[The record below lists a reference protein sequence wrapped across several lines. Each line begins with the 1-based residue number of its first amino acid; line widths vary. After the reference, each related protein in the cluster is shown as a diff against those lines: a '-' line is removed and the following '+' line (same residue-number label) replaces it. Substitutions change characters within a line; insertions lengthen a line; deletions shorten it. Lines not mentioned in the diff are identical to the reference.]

1 LTYGQ
6 SGRYELYGEDA
17 YADLIE
23 PELPDFVSS
32 TFEQLCRNALPAL
45 YPEHDLTRVP
55 GAWWYGGREIDIVA
69 PTSDETLLVGECKF
83 TAQPAGYDVLAR
95 LEDDASHVEWTPG
108 SGDEPDLSYALFAK
122 NGFARSVREA
132 ASDRADLSLFDLEEV
147 IDSLHSADRR

>member
-17 YADLIE
+17 YVDLIE

-147 IDSLHSADRR
+147 IDSLHSADRK